1 MKTELYHY
9 AMSLDKK
16 NLSNIPNLCVGI
28 LLTIFLIPIL
38 LSNIWIGIL
47 ISFAYVLSYF
57 RVKKE
62 NVKYCKELLN
72 FAIFLL
78 FLGLEFSLL
87 IILRYGFIKQITIT
101 LFTIMMVYE
110 IVFVLKIKLK
120 MYSRSDKSS
129 RPWIYIVSLVF
140 GGTGIWCGRLIANNE
155 STDLK
160 LLAAI
165 FLCAVLI
172 IGSVSFFQKF
182 FIYKIINR

>member
-47 ISFAYVLSYF
+47 ISFAYILSCF

-101 LFTIMMVYE
+101 I
-110 IVFVLKIKLK
+110 
-120 MYSRSDKSS
+120 
-129 RPWIYIVSLVF
+129 
-140 GGTGIWCGRLIANNE
+140 RL
-155 STDLK
+155 
-160 LLAAI
+160 
-165 FLCAVLI
+165 
-172 IGSVSFFQKF
+172 
-182 FIYKIINR
+182 